1 MSGFF
6 QLKIASGGNL
16 SMSGLPP
23 PPHAERAGLTGQPAG
38 WCHSHGLRQPKPFLH
53 FPPPLSCNLTPLPS
67 SPSLPLPCIHR
78 SPAVASA
85 SGSLELRPCSSPP
98 LSSALL
104 CSTPPMSA
112 ARKQIIADAFH
123 KLDKT
128 GAGVVSVEDL
138 HGVYDGKTH
147 PKYQSG
153 EWTEEQV
160 FRAFLDSFDSPSDK
174 DGKVTAEE
182 FLNYYSGVSASID
195 SDDYFVAMMKRAWKL

>member
-1 MSGFF
+1 MEIHTNPIEKLRAQCLARGSAGI
-6 QLKIASGGNL
+6 K
-16 SMSGLPP
+16 GLARVF
-23 PPHAERAGLTGQPAG
+23 HIMDDDKSRSLDLAEFVKG
-38 WCHSHGLRQPKPFLH
+38 
-53 FPPPLSCNLTPLPS
+53 
-67 SPSLPLPCIHR
+67 
-78 SPAVASA
+78 
-85 SGSLELRPCSSPP
+85 
-98 LSSALL
+98 LSSAGIMLGSREAQQIFSL
-104 CSTPPMSA
+104 CDKNSSGTMDFEEFLEALRPPMSA

-174 DGKVTAEE
+174 DGKVR
-182 FLNYYSGVSASID
+182 GG
-195 SDDYFVAMMKRAWKL
+195 

>member
-1 MSGFF
+1 MANPEDQGMETHMRPIEKLRAQCLARGSAGI
-6 QLKIASGGNL
+6 K
-16 SMSGLPP
+16 GLARVF
-23 PPHAERAGLTGQPAG
+23 HIMDDDKSRSLDLAEFVKG
-38 WCHSHGLRQPKPFLH
+38 
-53 FPPPLSCNLTPLPS
+53 
-67 SPSLPLPCIHR
+67 
-78 SPAVASA
+78 
-85 SGSLELRPCSSPP
+85 
-98 LSSALL
+98 LSSAGIMLGSREAQQIFSL
-104 CSTPPMSA
+104 CDKNSSGTMDFDEFLEVLRPPMSA

-138 HGVYDGKTH
+138 HGVYDGRTH

-160 FRAFLDSFDSPSDK
+160 FRAFLDSFDSPNDK
-174 DGKVTAEE
+174 DGKVTGEE